1 MKQNIAALVAEAGKG
16 SQAAY
21 EALYQETK
29 QMVYFTCFG
38 LLKSEADAA
47 DQMQE
52 TYITAFQKLDTL
64 AEPEKFPAWIKR
76 IAVNKCKDFL
86 VQKKSWFPLF
96 EEEDIPVEFEETDAD
111 FLPESYITVQS
122 KRKIVQQIM
131 QKELSDVQYRT
142 ILLYYYDELS
152 LAEIAGLM
160 ECSEGTVKSRLHIA
174 RERIKEGVLKYE
186 EKHKDKLYS
195 IAALPFLVQLLQR
208 EAAELQM
215 PQIRPDFLQ
224 GIKRQKAD
232 SGWKGDSKQ
241 NANQNQKGE
250 KPFMGKKG
258 ILSTTAGKIIAAAL
272 VLLIVGGG
280 LAGTLIAVS
289 HGGQG
294 NDSGGSGTEG
304 NADVSEGGDGVISE
318 NEELFCQI
326 PFTDAATGED
336 YLSGHILSAIF
347 YDYDDDYAEIYM
359 VLDDKHNLYKC
370 TFFSSGPFDA
380 YKENDEIKWDIELL
394 YENTRLEEIENCWR
408 MYHYDIN
415 TGDEEL
421 GADGHEEC
429 TLIYGNGYVYRD
441 GEEYDL
447 NAILPIKKLGV
458 NAVNELFIIDTSG
471 NLHYWNN
478 DKGLDTL
485 NSLYPDLEQV
495 GFLNYYDAPV
505 CEELCQGNC
514 VDLVADEVL
523 LSDGRLVYASSPTMM
538 TDDYRMML
546 DVDRYTFEE
555 RVVMEGVK
563 ALYGNDLTMAV
574 EDSQGNIYAVGPYSP
589 SVFEE
594 YREIVPCDYEGEIQ
608 GIYKGT
614 LRSLLVQTTDK
625 YYYSWCCH
633 DVPEGGALIPFEALT
648 AIDSASSPI
657 KEVVYI
663 GGIGN
668 VEISFL
674 LEDGTIWGYI
684 YPR

>member
-21 EALYQETK
+21 EALYQGTK

-64 AEPEKFPAWIKR
+64 EEPEKFPAWIKR

-160 ECSEGTVKSRLHIA
+160 ECSEGTVKSRLHTA
-174 RERIKEGVLKYE
+174 RERIKESVLKYE

-215 PQIRPDFLQ
+215 PEIRPDFLQ
-224 GIKRQKAD
+224 GIKKQKPT

-241 NANQNQKGE
+241 NANQSQKGE

-294 NDSGGSGTEG
+294 NDSRDSGTEG
-304 NADVSEGGDGVISE
+304 NAGVSEGGDDVISE

-347 YDYDDDYAEIYM
+347 YDYNDDYAEVYM

-370 TFFSSGPFDA
+370 TFSSDVFDA
-380 YKENDEIKWDIELL
+380 YTENDEIQWDIELL
-394 YENTRLEEIENCWR
+394 YENARLEEIEECWH

-415 TGDEEL
+415 TGDKEP
-421 GADGHEEC
+421 GGDGHEEC

-458 NAVNELFIIDTSG
+458 EAWSVGSSIFIVDTSG
-471 NLHYWNN
+471 NLHYWRGER
-478 DKGLDTL
+478 GLDNL
-485 NSLYPDLEQV
+485 NDFHPELEQV
-495 GFLNYYDAPV
+495 GFLNYYEAPV

-514 VDLVADEVL
+514 VDVVESNVL
-523 LSDGRLVYASSPTMM
+523 LSDGRLVYAGSPLTF
-538 TDDYRMML
+538 TAGAVV
-546 DVDRYTFEE
+546 DVDSYTFEE
-555 RVVMEGVK
+555 RTLMEGIES
-563 ALYGNDLTMAV
+563 LYGRFYMAV
-574 EDSQGNIYAVGPYSP
+574 EDGQGNIHVGGPYFPESIG
-589 SVFEE
+589 EE
-594 YREIVPCDYEGEIQ
+594 DEIVPCDYEGEIQ
-608 GIYKGT
+608 GIYTGR

-625 YYYSWCCH
+625 YYYSGYCY
-633 DVPEGGALIPFEALT
+633 DLPEGEELVPLKSLT
-648 AIDSASSPI
+648 ALDSASSPI
-657 KEVVYI
+657 KEVVHI
-663 GGIGN
+663 ESIGN

-684 YPR
+684 YEMR

>member
-280 LAGTLIAVS
+280 LAGTLIAAS

-380 YKENDEIKWDIELL
+380 YKENDEIKWDIELI
-394 YENTRLEEIENCWR
+394 YENTRLEGIENCWR

-415 TGDEEL
+415 TGDEEP

-478 DKGLDTL
+478 DKGVDTL

-633 DVPEGGALIPFEALT
+633 DVPEGAALIPFEALT
-648 AIDSASSPI
+648 ALDSASSPI
-657 KEVVYI
+657 KEVVDI

>member
-1 MKQNIAALVAEAGKG
+1 MKQNMAALVAEAGKG

-29 QMVYFTCFG
+29 QMVYFTCVG

-52 TYITAFQKLDTL
+52 TYITAFQKLETL
-64 AEPEKFPAWIKR
+64 EEPEKFPAWIKR

-160 ECSEGTVKSRLHIA
+160 ECSEGTVKSRLYIA

-215 PQIRPDFLQ
+215 PEIRPDFLQ

-241 NANQNQKGE
+241 NTNQNQKGE
-250 KPFMGKKG
+250 KPSMGKKG

-347 YDYDDDYAEIYM
+347 YDYDDDYAEVYM

-370 TFFSSGPFDA
+370 TFSSDVFDA
-380 YKENDEIKWDIELL
+380 YTENGEIQWDIELL
-394 YENTRLEEIENCWR
+394 YENTRLEEIEECWR

-415 TGDEEL
+415 TGDKEP
-421 GADGHEEC
+421 GADGHEKC

-458 NAVNELFIIDTSG
+458 NAVNEMFIIDTSG

-495 GFLNYYDAPV
+495 GFLNYYEAPL
-505 CEELCQGNC
+505 CDELLQGNC
-514 VDLVADEVL
+514 VDVVADEVL
-523 LSDGRLVYASSPTMM
+523 LSDGRLVYASSPIMI
-538 TDDYRMML
+538 TDDYRVLL
-546 DVDRYTFEE
+546 DVDKYTFEE

-563 ALYGNDLTMAV
+563 AVYGNNLTMAV
-574 EDSQGNIYAVGPYSP
+574 EDSQGNIHDVGPYSP
-589 SVFEE
+589 SSFEE
-594 YREIVPCDYEGEIQ
+594 YHEIVACDYEGEIQ
-608 GIYKGT
+608 GIYEGGI
-614 LRSLLVQTTDK
+614 RSLLVQTTDK
-625 YYYSWCCH
+625 YYYSWACY
-633 DVPEGGALIPFEALT
+633 DIPEEGGEPEPFEVLT
-648 AIDSASSPI
+648 ALDSATSPI
-657 KEVVYI
+657 KEVVDI